1 MALSCIKSI
10 SILLRGITS
19 NNHGDFYCLNCLH
32 SYKTKQKLKK
42 HEKVCNNHNYCYV
55 KMSNEFQ
62 KILKYHPVE
71 KSLKFPF
78 MINVDLESLPEKI
91 DSCQNDPRKSSTEKK
106 DKHKPSGY
114 SRITCCSFDTSKNK
128 QSYYRGKDCM
138 EIFCKDLRHQAMKI
152 VDYEKKKMIL
162 LT

>member
-78 MINVDLESLPEKI
+78 MINVDLESFLEKI
-91 DSCQNDPRKSSTEKK
+91 DSC
-106 DKHKPSGY
+106 
-114 SRITCCSFDTSKNK
+114 
-128 QSYYRGKDCM
+128 
-138 EIFCKDLRHQAMKI
+138 
-152 VDYEKKKMIL
+152 
-162 LT
+162 

>member
-10 SILLRGITS
+10 SMLLRGITS

-62 KILKYHPVE
+62 KNIEIPPSRKV
-71 KSLKFPF
+71 
-78 MINVDLESLPEKI
+78 IKI
-91 DSCQNDPRKSSTEKK
+91 SVHD
-106 DKHKPSGY
+106 
-114 SRITCCSFDTSKNK
+114 
-128 QSYYRGKDCM
+128 
-138 EIFCKDLRHQAMKI
+138 
-152 VDYEKKKMIL
+152 
-162 LT
+162 